1 MRYRRHQSVFPSPHQ
16 SGVGEAAS
24 AHAAK
29 NGGKPWS
36 YALIPDSQITASA
49 ALDGLMAKFS
59 VAYPVST

>member
-1 MRYRRHQSVFPSPHQ
+1 
-16 SGVGEAAS
+16 VGEAAS